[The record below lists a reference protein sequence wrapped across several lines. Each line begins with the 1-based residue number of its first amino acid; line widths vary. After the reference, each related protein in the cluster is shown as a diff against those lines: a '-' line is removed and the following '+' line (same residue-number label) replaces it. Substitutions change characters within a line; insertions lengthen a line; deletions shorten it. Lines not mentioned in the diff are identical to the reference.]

1 MTRDPLREVF
11 QAALA
16 AAEPSDAVRAA
27 ITLSGDRL
35 TTRGKAFDLLA
46 FDSLVVVGAGKAA
59 CPMAGAVEDVLDG
72 RISAGLVI
80 TKYGHTRPLE
90 RITAV
95 EAGHPVPDAAGV
107 AATEKV
113 IRMLAA
119 SGERTLVIVLL
130 SGGGSA
136 LLVAPVPEITLA
148 DKQVVT
154 DLLLRSGARIE
165 ELNAVRKHLSRVKG
179 GRLAEL
185 ARPATVLTLILSD
198 VIGDRLDVIGSG
210 PTAPDSTTF
219 GDALAVLDRYGLRG
233 RAPGRVLSVLD
244 AEARG
249 DAVETP
255 KVGNE
260 CFRKVE
266 NVIIGGLGRSLEA
279 ARDKARSL
287 GYEAEVITAELAG
300 EAREAATFLA
310 GKALAVPRSTGRPRC
325 LISGGET
332 TVTVRGRGRGG
343 RNQELA
349 LAFALEVEGQS
360 GITILSAG
368 TDGTDGPT
376 DAAGAIVDGGTAT
389 EARRLGLSPERFL
402 DDNDSYTFFA
412 KLDALMGGGC
422 HLKTGPTGTNVMDV
436 QIMVVER

>member
-1 MTRDPLREVF
+1 
-11 QAALA
+11 
-16 AAEPSDAVRAA
+16 
-27 ITLSGDRL
+27 
-35 TTRGKAFDLLA
+35 
-46 FDSLVVVGAGKAA
+46 
-59 CPMAGAVEDVLDG
+59 MASAVEDVLDG

-80 TKYGHTRPLE
+80 TKYGHARPLA
-90 RITAV
+90 RIAAA

-107 AATEKV
+107 VATEK
-113 IRMLAA
+113 IIQMLSA

-136 LLVAPVPEITLA
+136 LLVAPVPEIALP
-148 DKQVVT
+148 DKQDVT

-179 GRLAEL
+179 GRFAEI
-185 ARPATVLTLILSD
+185 ARPATVLTLLLSD
-198 VIGDRLDVIGSG
+198 VIGDRLDVIASG

-219 GDALAVLDRYGLRG
+219 GDALAVLDRYGLRKT
-233 RAPGRVLSVLD
+233 APGRVMSVLD
-244 AEARG
+244 AGARG

-255 KVGNE
+255 KAGNE
-260 CFRKVE
+260 CFRKVV
-266 NVIIGGLGRSLEA
+266 NVIIGGLGKSLESARNA
-279 ARDKARSL
+279 ARLL
-287 GYEAEVITAELAG
+287 GYEAEIITAELAG
-300 EAREAATFLA
+300 EARQAAKFLA
-310 GKALAVPRSTGRPRC
+310 SKALAVPRSTGRPRC

-360 GITILSAG
+360 GITMLSAG

-376 DAAGAIVDGGTAT
+376 DAAGAIVDSGTVLT
-389 EARRLGLSPERFL
+389 ARRLGLSPERFL

-412 KLDALMGGGC
+412 KLDALTGDGS
-422 HLKTGPTGTNVMDV
+422 HFKTGPTGTNVMDV
-436 QIMVVER
+436 QIVVVDR